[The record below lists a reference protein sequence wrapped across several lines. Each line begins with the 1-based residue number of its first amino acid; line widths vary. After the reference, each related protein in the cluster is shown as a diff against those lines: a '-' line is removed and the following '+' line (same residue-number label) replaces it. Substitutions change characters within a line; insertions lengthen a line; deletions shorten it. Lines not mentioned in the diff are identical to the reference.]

1 MLMRTDESAASIN
14 FPLLDDQIINFSN
27 SRLEFPRH
35 VEMILPASAQILLH
49 SSVLIW
55 TAYYLMF
62 KPFVILD
69 STLVVIFGHALHLV
83 FILITAVCLIL
94 AAVLSN
100 PVLGPWSHI
109 FWSTIAV
116 SRHCRYNPSFPTR
129 LDLLS
134 CHEYFPRGFPFPR
147 CETDD
152 QRRYEFP

>member
-1 MLMRTDESAASIN
+1 
-14 FPLLDDQIINFSN
+14 
-27 SRLEFPRH
+27 
-35 VEMILPASAQILLH
+35 MILPASAQILLH

-100 PVLGPWSHI
+100 PFLGPWSHI

-116 SRHCRYNPSFPTR
+116 SRHCRYNSSFSKR

-134 CHEYFPRGFPFPR
+134 CHEYYPRDFPTRDVRLMTSAVTRFYDVCTDGLDVSGF
-147 CETDD
+147 ETEYC
-152 QRRYEFP
+152 Q